1 VRKWSPFI
9 TLLLALLI
17 MIALAAPVIAQA
29 ITNLPP
35 PLLQTDR
42 RFDHT
47 IIYDIG
53 GLISIDRQLG
63 HACFTGAV
71 KYQQVSG
78 YGEMTKSETVR
89 MANNIITV
97 DETSEWSVAANAI
110 SGLTVTTTIQL
121 CNRPMSAAAETYEVS
136 PGVYINK
143 GDIINVYDPDVV
155 NGNIDVYG
163 LTRQL
168 WATRVQTN
176 PGHEGSYHSDFIAAY
191 GPGPYEKEY
200 GAIDPDGVLFNYHP
214 KYMWEYDGSVHYLD
228 RDDKQKGYER
238 GDYYVG
244 NFFSIE
250 QFAYTSGGAMDRLI
264 SMSNPFENA
273 LLIEE
278 MSVVGMAS
286 VRESFEMHNLKGGP
300 KAVTLAWYELF

>member
-1 VRKWSPFI
+1 MRVWSSYISLFVV
-9 TLLLALLI
+9 LLLIVCLS
-17 MIALAAPVIAQA
+17 APVIAQA
-29 ITNLPP
+29 IINLPP

-47 IIYDIG
+47 IIYEIG

-63 HACFTGAV
+63 HTCTTGAV

-97 DETSEWSVAANAI
+97 DETTDWSVPANALG
-110 SGLTVTTTIQL
+110 GLMVTTTIQL
-121 CNRPMSAAAETYEVS
+121 CSRPMSAAAENYEVS
-136 PGVYINK
+136 PGSFIYQD
-143 GDIINVYDPDVV
+143 DIINVYNPYVV

-163 LTRQL
+163 LTQQL

-176 PGHEGSYHSDFIAAY
+176 PGQEGSYHSDFLAAY

-200 GAIDPDGVLFNYHP
+200 GAIDPDGILFFYDD
-214 KYMWEYDGSVHYLD
+214 KFMWEYDESVHYLD
-228 RDDKQKGYER
+228 RDDKQKGYKR

-244 NFFSIE
+244 NFFEIE
-250 QFAYTSGGAMDRLI
+250 QYAYTSGGAMRRLI
-264 SMSNPFENA
+264 SMSNPFENT

-286 VRESFEMHNLKGGP
+286 VREAFEMHNLKGGP

>member
-1 VRKWSPFI
+1 
-9 TLLLALLI
+9 

-121 CNRPMSAAAETYEVS
+121 CSRPMSAAAENYEVS
-136 PGVYINK
+136 PGVYIYE
-143 GDIINVYDPDVV
+143 GDIINVYHPYVV
-155 NGNIDVYG
+155 NRDIAVDG
-163 LTRQL
+163 LTKQL
-168 WATRVQTN
+168 WATRIQTN
-176 PGHEGSYHSDFIAAY
+176 PGQEGSYHSDFLAAY
-191 GPGPYEKEY
+191 GPGPYEKEH
-200 GAIDPDGVLFNYHP
+200 GAINAEGVLFNYHP
-214 KYMWEYDGSVHYLD
+214 KYMWEYDESVHYLD